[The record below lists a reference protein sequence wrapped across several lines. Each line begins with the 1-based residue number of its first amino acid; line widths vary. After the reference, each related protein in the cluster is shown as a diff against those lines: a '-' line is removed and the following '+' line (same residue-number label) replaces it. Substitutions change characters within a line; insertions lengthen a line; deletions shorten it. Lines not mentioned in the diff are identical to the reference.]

1 MTNTAKEFPDFF
13 KVFLTEKHSDRMLIP
28 VAFVKLMHSK
38 RKVIKDFI
46 LRDHRG
52 RGWNVKSRRIGNKH
66 YFEDGWKRF
75 REENSLEENDF
86 LFFTH
91 VENNVFKFKILE
103 FSSMCEKMKEIDEE
117 ENNNMMENHENDD
130 GGDAAAADDDDDIMV
145 EEDDDEEEDDDDDDD
160 DNFADDDE
168 EEHDEYIIKE
178 EEDEEE
184 NEEVY
189 EKFSESEPQHS
200 RTCKHWD
207 IGSSTADSKLEHDE
221 INAEMYVQ
229 PGNPHFIV
237 KLLRYR
243 PNELHIPT
251 NIIKDFCLCFTK
263 YINLVC
269 CDCKDLQSNDL
280 EDYHHMLPQMNPNHI
295 EKRGKVRTWT
305 NGRCVVKGWVEFCE
319 MSNIS
324 ENDTCLCEIVL
335 RDDNEAIEMLR
346 LHVVR
351 KE

>member
-13 KVFLTEKHSDRMLIP
+13 KVFLIEKHSDRMLIP

-38 RKVIKDFI
+38 KKVIKDFI
-46 LRDHRG
+46 LRDDRG
-52 RGWNVKSRRIGNKH
+52 RDWHVKVRRIGDKL

-91 VENNVFKFKILE
+91 IENNVFKFKILE
-103 FSSMCEKMKEIDEE
+103 LSSMCEKVKVIDEE
-117 ENNNMMENHENDD
+117 ENINMMENHENDD
-130 GGDAAAADDDDDIMV
+130 GGDGNDDDDIMV
-145 EEDDDEEEDDDDDDD
+145 EEDEEDDDDDV
-160 DNFADDDE
+160 ADDDVE
-168 EEHDEYIIKE
+168 DDDEYIIKE
-178 EEDEEE
+178 EEEE

-189 EKFSESEPQHS
+189 KKCNKSEPQHC
-200 RTCKHWD
+200 RTCKNWD
-207 IGSSTADSKLEHDE
+207 NGSSSAGSILEDDE

-229 PGNPHFIV
+229 PGNPYFIA
-237 KLLRYR
+237 KPLHYR
-243 PNELHIPT
+243 PNELHIPK
-251 NIIKDFCLCFTK
+251 NIIKDFCICFTK

-269 CDCKDLQSNDL
+269 CNCKDMQSNDIAY
-280 EDYHHMLPQMNPNHI
+280 YHNMLPQMNTNHI

-305 NGRCVVKGWVEFCE
+305 NGRILVLGWLDLCK
-319 MSNIS
+319 MSKIR

-335 RDDNEAIEMLR
+335 RDNEAIEMIR
-346 LHVVR
+346 VHVVR